1 LTFCPKSINICG
13 IDNSSIASPTCVRA
27 NARLRL
33 LLLLLAVVVRAV
45 RAVTLVKSMAIMA
58 TDKMAILIIS
68 IIEYV
73 IEYHAAIIE
82 VKYVIAKYISNSLL

>member
-1 LTFCPKSINICG
+1 
-13 IDNSSIASPTCVRA
+13 
-27 NARLRL
+27 L

-58 TDKMAILIIS
+58 TEKMAILIIS

-73 IEYHAAIIE
+73 IECHAAIIE
-82 VKYVIAKYISNSLL
+82 VKYVIVKYISNSLL